1 MENRQITLQLEALIK
16 LEQQLTALLENEQ
29 YEQFQQQQDIFTAQ
43 IRDVLD
49 SNSPETL
56 ATVINE
62 LKQLD
67 ASITLLQNK
76 SEKYCQQLKQ
86 KSLLQ
91 KRNKNKLNAYK

>member
-1 MENRQITLQLEALIK
+1 MENRQIVLQLEELFEFEK
-16 LEQQLTALLENEQ
+16 QLTALLENEQ
-29 YEQFQQQQDIFTAQ
+29 YEQFQQQQAIFSAQ
-43 IRDVLD
+43 IRTVLD

-56 ATVINE
+56 ASVINE

-67 ASITLLQNK
+67 ACLTALQNK
-76 SEKYCQQLKQ
+76 SEKCCQQLKQ

>member
-1 MENRQITLQLEALIK
+1 MKNRQIILQLDELFK
-16 LEQQLTALLENEQ
+16 LEKQLTALLENEQ

-43 IRDVLD
+43 IRELLD

-56 ATVINE
+56 ASVINE

-67 ASITLLQNK
+67 TSISILQNK
-76 SEKYCQQLKQ
+76 SELCCQLLKQ

-91 KRNKNKLNAYK
+91 KRNKNKINAYK

>member
-1 MENRQITLQLEALIK
+1 MKNRQIILQLDELFK
-16 LEQQLTALLENEQ
+16 LEKQLTALLENEE

-56 ATVINE
+56 TTVINE

-67 ASITLLQNK
+67 TSITVLQNK
-76 SEKYCQQLKQ
+76 SEECCRQLKE

>member
-1 MENRQITLQLEALIK
+1 MENRQIVLQLEELFK
-16 LEQQLTALLENEQ
+16 SEQQLTALLENEQ

-43 IRDVLD
+43 IRKLLD

-67 ASITLLQNK
+67 TSITVLQNK
-76 SEKYCQQLKQ
+76 SEKCCQQLKQ

-91 KRNKNKLNAYK
+91 KRNKNKINAYK